1 MNSFIKLV
9 SASLAVSTNVVLL
22 VAPSFSQMKE
32 FPNSVIAQGYY
43 DSCPKAEPV
52 RIYETRNYWVSIC
65 RAMDN
70 TLFYRGVNKRDRN
83 NAINLDDVLV
93 ANKMT
98 YRIRNLPARTFYDIS
113 PKALIVTKNN
123 RVILKEPVIRIVF

>member
-9 SASLAVSTNVVLL
+9 AVSVAVSTNAVLL
-22 VAPSFSQMKE
+22 VAPSFLQVKE

-93 ANKMT
+93 VNKMT
-98 YRIRNLPARTFYDIS
+98 YRVRNLPAKTFYDIS
-113 PKALIVTKNN
+113 PKALVVTKNN
-123 RVILKEPVIRIVF
+123 RVILKEPVIKIVF